1 MRRTAARLNA
11 HRLSDLVRVVV
22 AGPQP
27 GHRPLFIGTALIGPV
42 KHTGCLT
49 GSGPAARPVVTRRVW
64 LAVAG
69 PGVSP
74 IGNFGGPKA
83 IMRPSHGGAAALR
96 APTSWG
102 TSKLQLMG

>member
-22 AGPQP
+22 SGPQP

-49 GSGPAARPVVTRRVW
+49 GSGPAAR
-64 LAVAG
+64 L
-69 PGVSP
+69 
-74 IGNFGGPKA
+74 
-83 IMRPSHGGAAALR
+83 
-96 APTSWG
+96 
-102 TSKLQLMG
+102 